1 VYVKFLKEE
10 AEMTDKQHDRNL
22 DPERMEQSEEH
33 EKPANKNF
41 NSGGN
46 ASDYDGGHPKDSQP
60 QNEDDLKNGEQYAR
74 RQHGKDEI
82 EERSFNAG
90 GNDSDYDGG
99 HPKDSSSGSKG
110 KIDSGEN

>member
-1 VYVKFLKEE
+1 
-10 AEMTDKQHDRNL
+10 MTDKQHDRNL
-22 DPERMEQSEEH
+22 DPERMEQSGEQENAG
-33 EKPANKNF
+33 KKKF

-46 ASDYDGGHPKDSQP
+46 ASDYDGGHPNSSQSD
-60 QNEDDLKNGEQYAR
+60 NEDQLKNGEQYAR

-99 HPKDSSSGSKG
+99 HPKDSSR
-110 KIDSGEN
+110 

>member
-1 VYVKFLKEE
+1 
-10 AEMTDKQHDRNL
+10 MTDKQHDRNL
-22 DPERMEQSEEH
+22 DPERMEQNGEQ
-33 EKPANKNF
+33 EKADKKKF

-46 ASDYDGGHPKDSQP
+46 ASDYDGGHPKGSQSD
-60 QNEDDLKNGEQYAR
+60 NEDPLKNGEQYAR

-99 HPKDSSSGSKG
+99 HPKDSTSKSKG
-110 KIDSGEN
+110 KN